1 MARDAADRPMEYAS
15 TSISEQE
22 VTIRLDIATKQ
33 AHVCSCSAV
42 RSRRLAKLYG
52 PPARVS
58 TNREGQVTAAFWTV
72 PETLVRFRRPRKPG
86 SGNPRALARARA
98 ARKQAA
104 LPQKPLEI
112 STVREP
118 ILVVGREKSY

>member
-1 MARDAADRPMEYAS
+1 MAEETAESPMQYAP

-22 VTIRLDIATKQ
+22 VVIRLDPASKQ

-42 RSRRLAKLYG
+42 KSRRLTKLYG

-58 TNREGQVTAAFWTV
+58 RNRDGEVTVAFWTI
-72 PETLVRFRRPRKPG
+72 PEKLVGFRRPRKPG

-98 ARKQAA
+98 ARKRAR
-104 LPQKPLEI
+104 LPRKTSEI
-112 STVREP
+112 SKVRRP
-118 ILVVGREKSY
+118 ILVGG